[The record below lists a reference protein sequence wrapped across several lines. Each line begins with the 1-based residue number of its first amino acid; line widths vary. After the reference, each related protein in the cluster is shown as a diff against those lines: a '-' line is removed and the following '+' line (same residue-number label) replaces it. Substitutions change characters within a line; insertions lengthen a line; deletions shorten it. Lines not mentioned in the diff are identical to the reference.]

1 MSGTLTTNYENTR
14 NFRGIR
20 CRTYASDATLAILF
34 PRHSLPD
41 SRPRRTVIREAKMG
55 QLSRERIEY
64 AVARLACVVTS
75 RELTQ
80 IQLEELSSVRQG
92 TISKILHPQDDDP
105 YVPTEDV
112 LGKLFQGLG
121 LNLFEI
127 LNEPDCSPEKI
138 VGYLATPLTGLAD
151 TQHKNLRKVV
161 SDIRAIAGDQSFDPP
176 PLEIYWPGDHTHP
189 IDHPNLNARQ
199 VYLMD
204 RSRASTNDFVILFC
218 GDPSYGVGQ
227 ENEIATQAGVPAI
240 RLIPQEHISR
250 MMLGS
255 FARAI
260 NVQYEGTLQSGIKLP
275 RNDLLKALQET
286 RRLYFRHRAFYRGG
300 YSDAFGIRLK
310 RLILDRCG
318 GDFAQCADDLG
329 INLDYLHKM
338 MEEPFSVANPG
349 ARLLARTARRLST
362 TIGYLLGESEV
373 TDPIYVASN
382 ASWRQWADK
391 SSGIDLASGLQIRDK
406 WRSDYDMWVRTRG
419 EATVASFRDT
429 PKLMQVED
437 WDQLYQATMKAK
449 GGQHPIQT
457 KLL

>member
-1 MSGTLTTNYENTR
+1 
-14 NFRGIR
+14 
-20 CRTYASDATLAILF
+20 
-34 PRHSLPD
+34 
-41 SRPRRTVIREAKMG
+41 MG

-80 IQLEELSSVRQG
+80 IQLEELSGVRQG

-105 YVPTEDV
+105 YLPTEDI

-121 LNLFEI
+121 LNLVEI
-127 LNEPDCSPEKI
+127 LNEPDCLPEKI
-138 VGYLATPLTGLAD
+138 VGYLATPLTGLLD

-161 SDIRAIAGDQSFDPP
+161 SDLRAIAGDQSFDSPRM
-176 PLEIYWPGDHTHP
+176 EIYWPGDHTHP
-189 IDHPNLNARQ
+189 IDHPNLTAPQ

-240 RLIPQEHISR
+240 RLIPQKPISR

-260 NVQYEGTLQSGIKLP
+260 DVQYEGTLESGIEL
-275 RNDLLKALQET
+275 RRDDLLKALQDT
-286 RRLYFRHRAFYRGG
+286 RRLYFRHRALYRGG
-300 YSDAFGIRLK
+300 YSDTFGMRLK

-318 GDFAQCADDLG
+318 GDYPQCADDLG
-329 INLDYLHKM
+329 IGLDYLHRM
-338 MEEPFSVANPG
+338 MDEPFSVANPS
-349 ARLLARTARRLST
+349 ARLLARISKRLST
-362 TIGYLLGESEV
+362 TVGYLLAESEV
-373 TDPIYVASN
+373 ADPIYVASN
-382 ASWRQWADK
+382 ASWRQWADQ
-391 SSGIDLASGLQIRDK
+391 SSGIDLAIGLQIRDK
-406 WRSDYDMWVRTRG
+406 WRSEYDTSVRTRG
-419 EATVASFRDT
+419 EATVTSFRNT
-429 PKLMQVED
+429 PKSMQVKD
-437 WDQLYQATMKAK
+437 WDQLYQTTMRTK